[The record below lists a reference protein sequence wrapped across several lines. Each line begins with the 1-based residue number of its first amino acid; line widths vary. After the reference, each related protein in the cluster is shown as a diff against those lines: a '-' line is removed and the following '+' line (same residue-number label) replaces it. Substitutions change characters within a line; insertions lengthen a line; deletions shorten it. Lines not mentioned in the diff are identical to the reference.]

1 MNLTPENVSKRY
13 IESWKQTYIP
23 HKRVIS
29 PYLKGRD
36 IKAISKFFGFSN
48 ELTVSAIIDFL
59 LIFGCNL
66 DDFSEQHKF
75 MLSLFK
81 ICVGEHNPNIRWD
94 KAKNSLCEFITRLSD
109 NNPLSGAYAIL
120 RKSRFPIKP
129 AVNKSGITMSVHQ
142 DSFIECC
149 LRTIILFNLKNVD
162 APSNIYIDEWKRG
175 NPNFHRWNFKKEE
188 ILIKVTLNN
197 DEVYE
202 RSLQKTNFLHI
213 WEFKEKFY
221 PSYFLFSSHYGTK
234 YKLTK
239 NEIKL
244 YLMNFGLPK
253 DYEYLSKNICEE
265 TIRILFHIVSFE
277 AVNKWLKVKI
287 GESFESQSE
296 IENEFKNAYDAA
308 INQSYLEKYLPEV
321 ANNWKSINV
330 STDPYWNPDN
340 KLLNLEKLRIELGE
354 LYFSKL
360 SKEARINVFN
370 ELIPI
375 LGFDLFNYEQ
385 FRNLVEEW
393 GIDLK
398 YNSIQSIIKSLKK
411 VYTPSK
417 QKKQNTQREYALNC
431 LKVIKFKFRN
441 KCSIDQAC
449 KVIARNQKNE
459 KTQRLSVDNISSKSI
474 RRRLYDM
481 ANTYRIKNLRSEKN
495 LQTLYD
501 QLIFRYNFNQNEF

>member
-1 MNLTPENVSKRY
+1 MNLTAENVSKRY

-29 PYLKGRD
+29 PYLKGRE

-59 LIFGCNL
+59 EIFGCNL
-66 DDFSEQHKF
+66 DEFSEQHKF

-81 ICVGEHNPNIRWD
+81 ICVGEHDPNIRWD
-94 KAKNSLCEFITRLSD
+94 KAKNSLYEFITRLSG
-109 NNPLSGAYAIL
+109 NNPLRGAYAIL
-120 RKSRFPIKP
+120 RKSRFPIKTP
-129 AVNKSGITMSVHQ
+129 VNKSGITSITISVHQ

-149 LRTIILFNLKNVD
+149 LRTIILFNLKNLDV
-162 APSNIYIDEWKRG
+162 PPNIYIDEWKEG
-175 NPNFHRWNFKKEE
+175 NPNFHRWNFKEE
-188 ILIKVTLNN
+188 QILVRVTLENG
-197 DEVYE
+197 EVHE
-202 RSLQKTNFLHI
+202 RSLQNENFVHI
-213 WEFKEKFY
+213 WEFQEQFY
-221 PSYFLFSSHYGTK
+221 PFYFVFRSPDDTK

-239 NEIKL
+239 NEIKS
-244 YLMNFGLPK
+244 YLMDFGLPK
-253 DYEYLSKNICEE
+253 DFEFQSKNICEQ
-265 TIRILFHIVSFE
+265 TIHNLFRLASFG

-287 GESFESQSE
+287 GKSFKSQSE
-296 IENEFKNAYDAA
+296 IENEFKNAYYAA
-308 INQSYLEKYLPEV
+308 KNQSYLEKYLPEF
-321 ANNWKSINV
+321 ADNWKSINV

-417 QKKQNTQREYALNC
+417 QKKTKYTTKIC
-431 LKVIKFKFRN
+431 IK
-441 KCSIDQAC
+441 
-449 KVIARNQKNE
+449 
-459 KTQRLSVDNISSKSI
+459 LSES
-474 RRRLYDM
+474 Y
-481 ANTYRIKNLRSEKN
+481 
-495 LQTLYD
+495 
-501 QLIFRYNFNQNEF
+501 